1 MGQWPSAELK
11 PPGPRRAQVMA
22 VLWWLLFG
30 VAALGV
36 VGGIGRS
43 VEEHLHPTGFER
55 VGLTID
61 PTMSAC
67 FGVKPKTRVASA
79 EWPENIDSNGGC
91 LVAADRTAIT
101 QSTPRDTVAQ
111 LLDGPQDSTVDI
123 ELTSGAGGP
132 VIVATLRRQPVWDWL
147 GIGVLVFHAIVSALY
162 LAVGFA
168 LRRRRSA
175 DPVSLRFSFVFVLM
189 AQLNPAVENYWRS
202 IGFSGTSPGAGIIAV
217 LLLVTTFPAFPDGK
231 YVPRSARWLRI
242 GLPLGAIAATIAAFT
257 DWVALAGLFF
267 LILFLLSL
275 ALLVYRYVRM
285 PPGLEKQQLKWA
297 VGGLAAGLL
306 LAFVGFVIEEPRSL
320 LQTDPQLFKL
330 QMAGLDFLIAL
341 GLGLIPTG
349 VGISLLEYRLNDA
362 DAVAGKSLGYA
373 IVTLIVG
380 VVWALVQMLVSDY
393 AKRWAGNP
401 MATTT
406 ITTVIAALVFT
417 PARAYVLAWTEKRFQ
432 PALVHLRKLPDKLVR
447 WQTCD
452 SPDELASAALADLVP
467 GVGAAYAAVLGDDGR
482 EWRVLAAHGIE
493 PDKAAALLE
502 AERPAERRDDPFPIR
517 RELADQLGQP
527 DVLAIGPRSDGANFT
542 RDEKAA
548 IAMIIDPLSSAIE
561 AAALRERHILKV
573 EDSLAG
579 IDQRLGRIEVELAP
593 RAGKAASR
601 RSPKGS
607 SAAGRSTRT

>member
-1 MGQWPSAELK
+1 
-11 PPGPRRAQVMA
+11 
-22 VLWWLLFG
+22 
-30 VAALGV
+30 
-36 VGGIGRS
+36 
-43 VEEHLHPTGFER
+43 
-55 VGLTID
+55 
-61 PTMSAC
+61 
-67 FGVKPKTRVASA
+67 
-79 EWPENIDSNGGC
+79 
-91 LVAADRTAIT
+91 
-101 QSTPRDTVAQ
+101 
-111 LLDGPQDSTVDI
+111 
-123 ELTSGAGGP
+123 
-132 VIVATLRRQPVWDWL
+132 
-147 GIGVLVFHAIVSALY
+147 
-162 LAVGFA
+162 
-168 LRRRRSA
+168 
-175 DPVSLRFSFVFVLM
+175 
-189 AQLNPAVENYWRS
+189 
-202 IGFSGTSPGAGIIAV
+202 
-217 LLLVTTFPAFPDGK
+217 
-231 YVPRSARWLRI
+231 
-242 GLPLGAIAATIAAFT
+242 
-257 DWVALAGLFF
+257 
-267 LILFLLSL
+267 
-275 ALLVYRYVRM
+275 
-285 PPGLEKQQLKWA
+285 
-297 VGGLAAGLL
+297 L

-527 DVLAIGPRSDGANFT
+527 DVLAIGPRSDGASFT